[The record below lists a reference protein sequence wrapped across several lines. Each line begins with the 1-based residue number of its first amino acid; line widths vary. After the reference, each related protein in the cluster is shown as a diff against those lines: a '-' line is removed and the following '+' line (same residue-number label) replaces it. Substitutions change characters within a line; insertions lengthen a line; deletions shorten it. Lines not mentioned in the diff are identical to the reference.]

1 MNIEKFIKDN
11 AQWYNHSD
19 LITRAELQR
28 LLTLFEQ
35 SVSNAS
41 FEPPTHTEVVEFFIS
56 KTNGSWNDGAIF
68 AEKFIAH
75 YEQTGWKY
83 GKRKMKDWKRAA
95 ISAWDM
101 RKFVTTQSHTNNNG
115 SYGKGTTTEGL
126 NRLLQQLG

>member
-1 MNIEKFIKDN
+1 MNIEKFIKEN
-11 AQWYNHSD
+11 AKWYNHSD

-35 SVSNAS
+35 SVSNGL

-56 KTNGSWNDGAIF
+56 KTNGSWNDGATF

-101 RKFVTTQSHTNNNG
+101 RKFVTTQSHTNNG
-115 SYGKGTTTEGL
+115 SYGKGTTTDGL
-126 NRLLQQLG
+126 NRLLQQLS

>member
-11 AQWYNHSD
+11 AVFYGQSD
-19 LITRAELQR
+19 LITRNELQR

-35 SVSNAS
+35 SISTGT
-41 FEPPTHTEVVEFFIS
+41 FTPPTQTEVVEYFIS
-56 KTNGSWNDGAIF
+56 KTNGSWNDGVRF

-101 RKFVTTQSHTNNNG
+101 HKYVTNQTHTSNG
-115 SYGKGTTTEGL
+115 TFGKGTTREGL
-126 NRLLQQLG
+126 DKLLHQLG